1 MKGSKM
7 SKIEALATY
16 LLAIGELD
24 QIEFEEYPGEE
35 DFKVEDESLES
46 LYGDRIEDNGDNTF
60 SIDGS
65 TYMVLTDSEADDRA
79 DDYLDAIVDELVD
92 EMSHHLPKSMQQ
104 TLHSYFDYDG
114 WKRDAKFDGRGCL
127 ASYDGEE
134 NEVRYNG
141 VWFYI
146 YQMG

>member
-1 MKGSKM
+1 M

-24 QIEFEEYPGEE
+24 QIEFEDYPGEE

-46 LYGDRIEDNGDNTF
+46 LYGDRIEDNGDDTF
-60 SIDGS
+60 SINGS

-79 DDYLDAIVDELVD
+79 DDYLNTVVDELVD
-92 EMSHHLPKSMQQ
+92 EMASHLPKSMQQ
-104 TLHSYFDYDG
+104 TLYSYFDYEY
-114 WKRDAKFDGRGCL
+114 WKKDAKLESLGYL

-146 YQMG
+146 YQMD